1 MSFFIDDIL
10 RSKDPLERLDN
21 NHSIHQT
28 SDSRQNVPLSYEN
41 SSSFAPLEKR
51 SDEHRSVNLGFSDQR
66 SILHQT
72 LINRLNSPYY
82 RTSDHRGPPLENYQ
96 HFCYDPGYINYYRT
110 LYDRDYCSINRQKP
124 WTPSPYDNQ
133 ANYLSYAMQYKYM
146 YSPSKRKGG
155 QVRFTANQTDILE
168 KRFCSNKYLSPE
180 ERKVLAESL
189 TLSDRQ
195 VKTWF
200 QNRRA
205 KWRRSNSGGEQT
217 QENTTDD
224 ETKKTNADSN

>member
-1 MSFFIDDIL
+1 MSFLIDDIL
-10 RSKDPLERLDN
+10 NSKNAIQTQE
-21 NHSIHQT
+21 NHDIES
-28 SDSRQNVPLSYEN
+28 V
-41 SSSFAPLEKR
+41 SSNLPPLEKNN
-51 SDEHRSVNLGFSDQR
+51 EQHGAINLGFSEQN

-72 LINRLNSPYY
+72 LLNRLNSPYF
-82 RTSDHRGPPLENYQ
+82 RTSEPRVPSLDNYQ
-96 HFCYDPGYINYYRT
+96 HLCYDPSYLNYYRSFYEREYST
-110 LYDRDYCSINRQKP
+110 LQRQKP
-124 WTPSPYDNQ
+124 WPTSPYDNQ
-133 ANYLSYAMQYKYM
+133 PNYLSYAMQYKYM

-189 TLSDRQ
+189 SLSDRQ

-205 KWRRSNSGGEQT
+205 KWRRSHSNGGQPQGAMSNSTDGDIIKT
-217 QENTTDD
+217 VKEN
-224 ETKKTNADSN
+224 